1 MSTAHAVPEDQ
12 NVILPHHVEL
22 LAAGAI
28 PTDVAI
34 AAGTYS
40 VSMLDGLPVA
50 LRWAKSVPG
59 LLFHHHPIEGDP
71 VAQYRPDDPV
81 VDSEGRARKYLF
93 PRDVSA
99 PINVVPAMRARLG
112 HHQKVLIVE
121 GTKQTLAAVAHAPAD
136 VLVVGVAGCWGWS
149 QDGAPSAELDRL
161 GIDGR
166 PVVVAFDADVSS
178 NAKVHDAAQRLGE
191 HLDLIGAES
200 VRYLSAP
207 TGAKAGL
214 DDYLASVGDP
224 GAVLAR
230 LIAKA
235 GPLPKRPKAKAS
247 GPDDP
252 GRFFDANGLRALDLA
267 NAVRSGGHHA
277 VGPDG
282 GIWSY
287 RHGVYHDN
295 DPVPGAV
302 AELLGQRYRDTH
314 RRNAH
319 DVIVAGLHRD
329 GMVLGDTEPDETV
342 NVANGMLCIRTGELR
357 PHDPAL
363 LSRVQVRV
371 EWDPKATCPTFD
383 AWLTG
388 RCGTQ
393 AEDLIEAA
401 GLMLCPWIGQRKVL
415 FIFGP
420 ARSGKSTFLRVLEAL
435 AGTSVCSVSLHQ
447 LATNRFAAAGLYGK
461 LLNSAGDLS
470 DHHVDDLSLFKQVT
484 GDDLVA
490 GERKFRDAFAFHN
503 RAMFAFSAN
512 TPPTVGETSRAYLAR
527 VRPFLFPTT
536 VEGAEDAALEA
547 RLLAELPGIL
557 VRLVEGAQRWLDRG
571 GYGIGDQLVADE
583 FAQASDVAALFAAQ
597 CLTADPGGFVPG
609 KAMFDAYTEWAAQNG
624 RGRLGRN
631 KFLARAENT
640 LGPRERNGE
649 SGSLGWKDWR
659 LLDSAAWSDPDP
671 AARFARFLTTSPREE
686 NEKEEEKEDSSR
698 GEVGAE
704 RAKRAAPDPDPDEA
718 DDPGEDWF

>member
-1 MSTAHAVPEDQ
+1 MSAQAALEDQ
-12 NVILPHHVEL
+12 GVLLPHHVEL

-28 PTDVAI
+28 PADVAI
-34 AAGTYS
+34 DAGTYS
-40 VSMLDGLPVA
+40 VSILDGLPVA
-50 LRWAKSVPG
+50 LRWARSVPG
-59 LLFHHHPIEGDP
+59 ILFRHHPIDGDSVP
-71 VAQYRPDDPV
+71 QYRPDNPL
-81 VDSEGRARKYLF
+81 VDGEGRARKYLF
-93 PRDVSA
+93 PADTAA
-99 PINVVPAMRARLG
+99 PLNVVPAMRDRLG
-112 HHQKVLIVE
+112 HHRLVLIVE
-121 GTKQTLAAVAHAPAD
+121 GTKQTLAAVAHAPDD

-149 QDGAPSAELDRL
+149 RDGAPTAELDRL

-166 PVVVAFDADVSS
+166 PVIVAFDADVSS
-178 NAKVHDAAQRLGE
+178 NAKVHDAAHRLGE
-191 HLDLIGAES
+191 HLELLGAET
-200 VRYLSAP
+200 VRYLTLPAS
-207 TGAKAGL
+207 GSVGL
-214 DDYLASVGDP
+214 DDFLGGRENP

-230 LIAKA
+230 LIDRA
-235 GPLPKRPKAKAS
+235 GPLPKRPKATRSTA
-247 GPDDP
+247 PDDP
-252 GRFFDANGLRALDLA
+252 GRFFDTNGLRALDLA
-267 NAVRSGGHHA
+267 NAVRAGGHHA

-282 GIWSY
+282 GIWAY
-287 RHGVYHDN
+287 KAGVYHDD

-329 GMVLGDTEPDETV
+329 SLVLGDTEPDGIV
-342 NVANGMLCIRTGELR
+342 NTANGMLSIRTGELR

-363 LSRVQVRV
+363 LSRVQVPV
-371 EWDPKATCPTFD
+371 GWDPKATAPAFD
-383 AWLTG
+383 DWLTG

-420 ARSGKSTFLRVLEAL
+420 ARSGKSTLLRVLEAL
-435 AGTSVCSVSLHQ
+435 AGASVCSVTLHQ

-470 DHHVDDLSLFKQVT
+470 DHHVDDLALFKALT
-484 GDDLVA
+484 GDDLIA
-490 GERKFRDAFAFHN
+490 GERKFRDPFTFHN
-503 RAMFAFSAN
+503 RALFAFSAN

-527 VRPFLFPTT
+527 VRPFLFPTS
-536 VEGAEDAALEA
+536 VEGAEDPTLEGE
-547 RLLAELPGIL
+547 LMAELPGIL
-557 VRLVEGAQRWLDRG
+557 VRLVEGAQRWLERG

-583 FAQASDVAALFAAQ
+583 FAQASDVAAQFAAQ

-609 KAMFDAYTEWAAQNG
+609 KAMFDGYTEWTAQNG

-686 NEKEEEKEDSSR
+686 NEGEEEREDSSR

-704 RAKRAAPDPDPDEA
+704 RAKRAAPDPGPDEA